1 MTNKIYIVDGG
12 VFSPPTR
19 VMGKLAYNMSSYLS
33 KLLKKPKIEYH
44 FFPTNKYYNK
54 PWVRCV
60 DEKDRIHML
69 NNLINYINNEFKPSK
84 NIKFVVNDY
93 EIKKGKQ
100 IKDHVQT
107 IDSVN
112 FFKNKKHVYLANSIQ
127 NMISIL
133 QGNYDESLYLL
144 YNFHFIVYDIY
155 SSELMGN
162 ETTYNYLIKNIN
174 IDNLINSSNKC
185 KKDFFK
191 NKSSNQMKREIMK
204 KIIILPK
211 NLVPESYK
219 SLAGNRLREEL
230 DVYYDS
236 LQNIQ
241 KLTTPTI
248 GKFITNKKLYNHC
261 KSNYENK
268 LISKNNKTK
277 TKRVKHNKTKKQ
289 RRRL

>member
-1 MTNKIYIVDGG
+1 MANKIYIVDGG

-19 VMGKLAYNMSSYLS
+19 AMGKLAYNMSSYLS

-60 DEKDRIHML
+60 DEEDRIHML
-69 NNLINYINNEFKPSK
+69 NNLIKYIKDEFQPTK
-84 NIKFVVNDY
+84 NIQFIVNDY

-100 IKDHVQT
+100 IKDHIQT

-112 FFKNKKHVYLANSIQ
+112 FFKNKKQVYLANGIQ

-155 SSELMGN
+155 STELMGS

-174 IDNLINSSNKC
+174 IENLIETSYKC
-185 KKDFFK
+185 KKEIFK
-191 NKSSNQMKREIMK
+191 KKKIETMKREIMK
-204 KIIILPK
+204 KIVILPK
-211 NLVPESYK
+211 KLVPESYK
-219 SLAGNRLREEL
+219 SQAGNRVREEL
-230 DVYYDS
+230 DVYYES
-236 LQNIQ
+236 LKNIQ
-241 KLTTPTI
+241 QLTTPTI
-248 GKFITNKKLYNHC
+248 GKFIINKKLYHHC
-261 KSNYENK
+261 KSTYENK
-268 LISKNNKTK
+268 LISKTSKNKA
-277 TKRVKHNKTKKQ
+277 KRSRNNKTKKQ
-289 RRRL
+289 RRI